1 MVPCTHTDT
10 EVAHA
15 VLSRDTKQASDE
27 TIESVDRAVDERKS
41 VCDSWLLNQ

>member
-27 TIESVDRAVDERKS
+27 KIEPVDRAVDERKS
-41 VCDSWLLNQ
+41 ICDSWLLKQ

>member
-1 MVPCTHTDT
+1 MPCTHTDT

-15 VLSRDTKQASDE
+15 VLSRDTKQTRDE
-27 TIESVDRAVDERKS
+27 KIEPVEKAVDERKP